1 MILFIW
7 FCTVVCAST
16 EQGISHTGR
25 GPVVAD
31 AGGVWRCGGGE
42 GLVHEVLSSVLSL
55 LGIEHQE
62 SLCQQESSRK
72 PC

>member
-1 MILFIW
+1 MMCILVLIY
-7 FCTVVCAST
+7 VVTANHGVFRKMWK
-16 EQGISHTGR
+16 QKVLGG
-25 GPVVAD
+25 
-31 AGGVWRCGGGE
+31 GGVGWGGGGGWG